1 MMLLLTYYNLLYLVY
16 KYQILSLSKSSN
28 PIQNYHNQF
37 IQILLLIKK
46 FKSDK
51 NYLNYFNYSI

>member
-51 NYLNYFNYSI
+51 NYLN